1 MNNEI
6 PENAHK
12 KNQWL
17 FSQLDIAYPAKESLL
32 GRDLYISKLPQKT
45 YQLLP
50 QDQTPSQLDELHKVD
65 FHKLTVLFSLNQASA
80 YQDETERAHI
90 LEFLSQIMLSEEH
103 ELFVGTKNG
112 DVVASAIVTA
122 TDDSLLISDVVN
134 QHDQDCIGFAKQL
147 LEFWA
152 QDQGSSHK
160 VWLES

>member
-1 MNNEI
+1 
-6 PENAHK
+6 
-12 KNQWL
+12 
-17 FSQLDIAYPAKESLL
+17 
-32 GRDLYISKLPQKT
+32 
-45 YQLLP
+45 
-50 QDQTPSQLDELHKVD
+50 
-65 FHKLTVLFSLNQASA
+65 
-80 YQDETERAHI
+80 
-90 LEFLSQIMLSEEH
+90 MLSEEH